1 MVHPLSC
8 FYTSPVITF
17 EPHCANEN
25 FLYGDYVWH
34 HKTTVSNIY
43 ANAKR
48 KSENRHENSPMLNM
62 CIEISYC
69 FERGV
74 AYICAI
80 KAWSLQFVHFKMKCN
95 FILLNKACTK
105 FHKYYNQYTKT
116 LKTHFP
122 LCKKE
127 FMTPLQEYFV
137 TEWFIMTVEQEDWW
151 VTGTHKNSWHV
162 SCTFS
167 WLMHVNQHFL
177 KKISMI
183 SLILSLTIFFSE
195 TKSLKCS
202 SDGLHLC
209 DPFSAARQATRPLLF
224 VRCRKFYAFTP
235 HLH

>member
-1 MVHPLSC
+1 MSSYGWVSLSKSCGMYYPVKSSLLLSAHFGTKVPHNWMVHPLSC

-48 KSENRHENSPMLNM
+48 KTENRHENSPMSNM

-116 LKTHFP
+116 LRTHFP

-151 VTGTHKNSWHV
+151 WLAHTKTVGMYRVRFPDW
-162 SCTFS
+162 CT
-167 WLMHVNQHFL
+167 
-177 KKISMI
+177 
-183 SLILSLTIFFSE
+183 
-195 TKSLKCS
+195 
-202 SDGLHLC
+202 
-209 DPFSAARQATRPLLF
+209 
-224 VRCRKFYAFTP
+224 
-235 HLH
+235 